1 MVSTFPLSHPVA
13 TVCLGRRA
21 RALERGACSRAFGIQ
36 CRGSA
41 LEVRDLDD
49 AVQLAKTAAAVVI
62 AFRLQVVGLGR
73 DLRHDQLGTELTASG
88 FGAPKLGYKAI
99 KGDRHVLVLVLILVN
114 VHGSEGRLFAVA
126 PIAPF
131 GHGLVEAGPTG
142 GRAEGFQRLED
153 KEKGRSVKVRGVDSG
168 WKNASHVKNIEAI
181 LDWESIAAR
190 HFLSQSFQFP
200 LTSSRLSTSLP

>member
-21 RALERGACSRAFGIQ
+21 LALERGACSRAFGIQ

-114 VHGSEGRLFAVA
+114 VVHGSEGRLFAVA

-142 GRAEGFQRLED
+142 GRAEGFQRLDLARQGHQVELSGAD
-153 KEKGRSVKVRGVDSG
+153 GVRKSSPCRPTFGVLCQC
-168 WKNASHVKNIEAI
+168 VEAGVQ
-181 LDWESIAAR
+181 LSRIARAR
-190 HFLSQSFQFP
+190 HHGSGSGL
-200 LTSSRLSTSLP
+200 